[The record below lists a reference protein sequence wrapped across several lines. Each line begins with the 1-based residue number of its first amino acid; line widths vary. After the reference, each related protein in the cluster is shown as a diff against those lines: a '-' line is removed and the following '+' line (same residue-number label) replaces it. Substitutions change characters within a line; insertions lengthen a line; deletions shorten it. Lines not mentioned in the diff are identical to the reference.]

1 MRTRSRLEI
10 YIDLL
15 RAVTNQSDPV
25 DIARKANLTLSVTEK
40 HLDFL
45 ASQGL
50 VKIAGLDKNR
60 ARYGRSPRGLE
71 VLEALQ
77 NLTEP
82 EQPLLKHA

>member
-10 YIDLL
+10 YLDLL
-15 RAVTNQSDPV
+15 RAVSNQSDPV
-25 DIARKANLTLSVTEK
+25 NIARKANLTLSDTEK

-50 VKIAGLDKNR
+50 VMIAGLDQNR
-60 ARYGRSPRGLE
+60 ARFTLSRRGLE